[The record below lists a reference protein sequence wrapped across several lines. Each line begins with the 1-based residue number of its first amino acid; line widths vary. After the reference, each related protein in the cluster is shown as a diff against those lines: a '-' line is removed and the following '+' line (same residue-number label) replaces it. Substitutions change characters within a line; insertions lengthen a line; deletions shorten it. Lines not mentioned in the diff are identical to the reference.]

1 MDALRRHRGRPSKAL
16 LGALVDEVRSFS
28 PHEQNDD
35 LTLIVARR
43 GGARPAE
50 A

>member
-1 MDALRRHRGRPSKAL
+1 MLSF
-16 LGALVDEVRSFS
+16 LVDEVRSFS
-28 PHEQNDD
+28 PHEQHDD

-43 GGARPAE
+43 RGGGARVAT